1 MGYDVSSNSR
11 NPKSVVFL
19 KPERGKSVVLN
30 GPAPYPQKVH
40 ELQPGILRRRRLRKV
55 RGLPERNAPD
65 AEFMKSYSVEGKLTS
80 TARDIRTVQLN
91 VSTRELPSGE
101 DEAVISTVLVSD
113 DIPDGDY
120 ILEFHC
126 FVLTTMRC
134 A

>member
-1 MGYDVSSNSR
+1 
-11 NPKSVVFL
+11 
-19 KPERGKSVVLN
+19 
-30 GPAPYPQKVH
+30 
-40 ELQPGILRRRRLRKV
+40 
-55 RGLPERNAPD
+55 
-65 AEFMKSYSVEGKLTS
+65 MKSYSVEGKLTS